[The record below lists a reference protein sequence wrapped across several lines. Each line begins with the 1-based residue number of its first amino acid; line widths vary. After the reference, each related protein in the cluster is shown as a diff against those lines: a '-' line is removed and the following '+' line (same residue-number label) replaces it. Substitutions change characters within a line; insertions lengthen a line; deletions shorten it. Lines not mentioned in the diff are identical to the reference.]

1 MHATL
6 YIKSWWRD
14 FPEWFQVPHLSKHW
28 KHWKH
33 RTSLD
38 SANCL
43 SSSALNSLGELKTT
57 CQLWSNAAVSTE
69 QQVRPKRKHQYIN
82 QVIRTRIAQPE
93 THNAKQRQIQLIWVL
108 TNAPVALF
116 LVVPLTWRWPRL
128 FSTLRFW
135 PLPMVQVSN
144 HQSRNWPHSGRKSQV
159 NSTSVIQI
167 AAANPFHQKFSL
179 VSLQAWRSATAVSFS
194 EARASIFWQACRVPT
209 TVPIY
214 SNTNS

>member
-1 MHATL
+1 MSCQTATFRAA
-6 YIKSWWRD
+6 S
-14 FPEWFQVPHLSKHW
+14 VHLTAASGSS
-28 KHWKH
+28 
-33 RTSLD
+33 RLEAFGSCVGSSLD

-69 QQVRPKRKHQYIN
+69 QQVQPKRKHQYIN

-93 THNAKQRQIQLIWVL
+93 THNAKQRQIQLVWVL

-116 LVVPLTWRWPRL
+116 LVMPLTWRWPRL

-144 HQSRNWPHSGRKSQV
+144 HQSRN
-159 NSTSVIQI
+159 
-167 AAANPFHQKFSL
+167 
-179 VSLQAWRSATAVSFS
+179 
-194 EARASIFWQACRVPT
+194 
-209 TVPIY
+209 
-214 SNTNS
+214 